1 MENRYLFRGKR
12 VDTGEWVEGSLVTG
26 VFFRLGQE
34 IPYMFCPN
42 LADYDCFEDFSE
54 ENGIFEVEPSTIC
67 QCTGL
72 RDKNGK
78 LIWENDIV
86 KFEDCGEEGYEY
98 KEGFDFENKA
108 RVEFTEGRW
117 SLTDFLS
124 DNSAVIDGM
133 YDHEEFMDLWGECEV
148 IGNIFDNPELLEV

>member
-1 MENRYLFRGKR
+1 METRYLFKGKTIIGDWVRGLLANNGDKWYISNNAGR
-12 VDTGEWVEGSLVTG
+12 P
-26 VFFRLGQE
+26 FAFE
-34 IPYMFCPN
+34 IRP
-42 LADYDCFEDFSE
+42 D
-54 ENGIFEVEPSTIC
+54 TIC

-72 RDKNGK
+72 KDKNGK

-117 SLTDFLS
+117 SLTDFVS

-133 YDHEEFMDLWGECEV
+133 YDHAEFMDLWGECEV
-148 IGNIFDNPELLEV
+148 IGNKFDNPELLEV

>member
-12 VDTGEWVEGSLVTG
+12 VDTGEWAEGSLVTG

-54 ENGIFEVEPSTIC
+54 ENGIFEVDPSTIC

-72 RDKNGK
+72 KDKNGK

-124 DNSAVIDGM
+124 DNSTVIDGM

-148 IGNIFDNPELLEV
+148 IGNMIDNQELLEV

>member
-1 MENRYLFRGKR
+1 MEMRYWFRGTR
-12 VDTGEWVEGSLVTG
+12 IDIGEWMIGNLIQTDDG
-26 VFFRLGQE
+26 VYIIQNYVPQYL
-34 IPYMFCPN
+34 IKHY
-42 LADYDCFEDFSE
+42 
-54 ENGIFEVEPSTIC
+54 EVVPSTIC

-117 SLTDFLS
+117 SLTDFVS

-133 YDHEEFMDLWGECEV
+133 YDHAEFMDLWGECEV
-148 IGNIFDNPELLEV
+148 IGNKFDNPELLEV

>member
-1 MENRYLFRGKR
+1 MEDRYLFRGKR
-12 VDTGEWVEGSLVTG
+12 IDTGEWVEGSLVTG

-72 RDKNGK
+72 KDKNGK
-78 LIWENDIV
+78 LIWENDIIRDEHGNFYKAFWHDKYQFSWICV
-86 KFEDCGEEGYEY
+86 KSDVFFIG
-98 KEGFDFENKA
+98 A
-108 RVEFTEGRW
+108 RW
-117 SLTDFLS
+117 
-124 DNSAVIDGM
+124 
-133 YDHEEFMDLWGECEV
+133 DLWSFTSLEIEV
-148 IGNIFDNPELLEV
+148 YGNIFDNPELLEV

>member
-1 MENRYLFRGKR
+1 MENRFLCRGKR
-12 VDTGEWVEGSLVTG
+12 IGNGEWVEGFPFLVNDVSYILPHHNTG
-26 VFFRLGQE
+26 QP
-34 IPYMFCPN
+34 IHIDN
-42 LADYDCFEDFSE
+42 LLSTSV
-54 ENGIFEVEPSTIC
+54 EVSKATIC

-72 RDKNGK
+72 KDKNGK

-124 DNSAVIDGM
+124 DNSIVIDGM
-133 YDHEEFMDLWGECEV
+133 YDYEEFMDLWGECEV
-148 IGNIFDNPELLEV
+148 IGNMIDNPELLEV

>member
-1 MENRYLFRGKR
+1 MENRFLFRGKR
-12 VDTGEWVEGSLVTG
+12 IDNGGWVVGYIARYGHTGKEKYYIIPSYASDLYSFLVDK
-26 VFFRLGQE
+26 
-34 IPYMFCPN
+34 N
-42 LADYDCFEDFSE
+42 
-54 ENGIFEVEPSTIC
+54 TIC

-72 RDKNGK
+72 RDKNGN

-117 SLTDFLS
+117 SLTDFVS

-133 YDHEEFMDLWGECEV
+133 YNHAEFMDLWGECEV
-148 IGNIFDNPELLEV
+148 IGNKFDNPELLV

>member
-1 MENRYLFRGKR
+1 MENRYLFHAKR
-12 VDTGEWVEGSLVTG
+12 VDNGEWVEGSLVTG

-78 LIWENDIV
+78 LIWEHDILSGHI
-86 KFEDCGEEGYEY
+86 D
-98 KEGFDFENKA
+98 
-108 RVEFTEGRW
+108 VEFPEDETRKRVVWYEIGW
-117 SLTDFLS
+117 CTNEPGCDDYDKLDDFDS
-124 DNSAVIDGM
+124 EN
-133 YDHEEFMDLWGECEV
+133 FEV
-148 IGNIFDNPELLEV
+148 IGNMIDNPELLEV